1 MSFLE
6 WQGMFLFP
14 YPQGAFCQFIT
25 LEKVKKLFAL
35 AGAQCGLMH
44 APIAETRRDQQS
56 LCVLFHRILSFN
68 RLRCIPVHSFNG
80 LRSLRVL

>member
-1 MSFLE
+1 MSFWSGRGCFSSL
-6 WQGMFLFP
+6 
-14 YPQGAFCQFIT
+14 YPQGAFCQFIK
-25 LEKVKKLFAL
+25 LVKVKKPFAL

-44 APIAETRRDQQS
+44 AAIAETRRGQQS
-56 LCVLFHRILSFN
+56 LCVLFHRILSYN